1 MNLNEYYEEITE
13 SEADF
18 ILDLHRVIDEL
29 VKRNI
34 PITLVRLGFELDI
47 KPSELGDY
55 IQIILSILD
64 KVEEKYSIQ

>member
-1 MNLNEYYEEITE
+1 
-13 SEADF
+13 
-18 ILDLHRVIDEL
+18 
-29 VKRNI
+29 
-34 PITLVRLGFELDI
+34 LGFELDI